1 MQRPPLRPILTIG
14 QKKFFKQCKGLQILI
29 LPKSN
34 LKKKKK
40 KKGVSQETSNVEAA
54 EPAAVDQTS
63 TVTTKEQEKQPAV
76 PKKKKS
82 SLHLKI
88 LSKTESRLTEAADAG
103 NQEEDST
110 EDHQPE
116 TGKKKNGEINDNAVG
131 TTAEPLKRKKAKDRS
146 YTLFIGNLSYDTT
159 REDIFAHFH
168 KCGYIKEVRVP
179 RSKEDNSPRGFAYLE
194 VDDSTV
200 YEKVLSM
207 HHSFLKKRRINVECT
222 FGGSNKS
229 TKRKALIKTKTCK
242 MRFLTKEGKISSA
255 KQRQWGKKTFPDPV

>member
-1 MQRPPLRPILTIG
+1 MQGTSD
-14 QKKFFKQCKGLQILI
+14 FDSAQIK
-29 LPKSN
+29 P
-34 LKKKKK
+34 KKKKK

-116 TGKKKNGEINDNAVG
+116 VF
-131 TTAEPLKRKKAKDRS
+131 S
-146 YTLFIGNLSYDTT
+146 
-159 REDIFAHFH
+159 
-168 KCGYIKEVRVP
+168 
-179 RSKEDNSPRGFAYLE
+179 
-194 VDDSTV
+194 
-200 YEKVLSM
+200 
-207 HHSFLKKRRINVECT
+207 
-222 FGGSNKS
+222 
-229 TKRKALIKTKTCK
+229 
-242 MRFLTKEGKISSA
+242 
-255 KQRQWGKKTFPDPV
+255 